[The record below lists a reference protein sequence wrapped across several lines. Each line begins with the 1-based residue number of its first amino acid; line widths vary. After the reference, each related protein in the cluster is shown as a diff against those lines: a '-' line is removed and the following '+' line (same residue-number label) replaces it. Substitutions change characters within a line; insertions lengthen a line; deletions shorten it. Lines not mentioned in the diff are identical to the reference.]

1 MERKMKALQET
12 KNIFENLKTHPK
24 SVLFSE
30 DKISNKL
37 LKKLK
42 KSPNVRGK
50 QLLKLMN
57 LLENN
62 TGQTNDI
69 EIPMRVDYVEK
80 RETDRSM
87 LYSFDGPFQLL
98 HADVANLELL
108 GKSASV
114 PNYALYIY
122 ILQKCMFTGCVLENK

>member
-42 KSPNVRGK
+42 LNRR
-50 QLLKLMN
+50 M
-57 LLENN
+57 LE
-62 TGQTNDI
+62 
-69 EIPMRVDYVEK
+69 
-80 RETDRSM
+80 
-87 LYSFDGPFQLL
+87 
-98 HADVANLELL
+98 
-108 GKSASV
+108 ASS
-114 PNYALYIY
+114 
-122 ILQKCMFTGCVLENK
+122 C